1 MFLCEI
7 LYVEGISMG
16 EYVGRL
22 SININVSLGS
32 LWFYLESRNV
42 NMVVIHDLKTSYDPY
57 YIEVDIHTDETHFY
71 GELVKYLRAVLILP
85 EHMFRS
91 NEFVDFMDTF
101 SKAYNTLHFDMVFI
115 ISDWGGH
122 VQAFIK
128 EFKNVMPPSKAV
140 SPIPIDKVREFF
152 TAVGKSCVKNASQEI
167 LNNPLFNL
175 SLKKLYEIVAEK
187 KKITMR

>member
-1 MFLCEI
+1 VDGV
-7 LYVEGISMG
+7 YMG

-32 LWFYLESRNV
+32 LWFYLESKNV
-42 NMVVIHDLKTSYDPY
+42 NKVVIHDLKTSYDPY

-71 GELVKYLRAVLILP
+71 GEPVKYLQAVLILP
-85 EHMFRS
+85 EHMFKS

-115 ISDWGGH
+115 ISDWAKH
-122 VQAFIK
+122 LQEDI
-128 EFKNVMPPSKAV
+128 ESFKDKMPPSRKI
-140 SPIPIDKVREFF
+140 SPIPIEEVREFY

-167 LNNPLFNL
+167 LNKSLFNL

-187 KKITMR
+187 KKITTR